1 MSQVVYNPRR
11 NYTYRTEARSSM
23 HQPVE
28 QNHYNSRKLVR
39 TILLFGLLFLF
50 CVGIVQ
56 AWGDDDS
63 VSEQTSLVT
72 ERVLVQP
79 GDSLWEIATEYKPNG
94 MDTREYI
101 YKIVQLND
109 LRGHTLQ
116 SGIVIDVPIFS

>member
-11 NYTYRTEARSSM
+11 NYAYRTEARSSM

-28 QNHYNSRKLVR
+28 RNLYNGRKLVR
-39 TILLFGLLFLF
+39 AILLFGLLFLL
-50 CVGIVQ
+50 CAGIVQ
-56 AWGDDDS
+56 AWGDDDT
-63 VSEQTSLVT
+63 VSEQTFAVT

-101 YKIVQLND
+101 YQIIQLND

>member
-1 MSQVVYNPRR
+1 
-11 NYTYRTEARSSM
+11 M

-28 QNHYNSRKLVR
+28 RNLYNRRKLVR
-39 TILLFGLLFLF
+39 AILLFGLLFLL
-50 CVGIVQ
+50 CAGIVQ
-56 AWGDDDS
+56 AWGDDDT

-101 YKIVQLND
+101 YKIIQLND
-109 LRGHTLQ
+109 LRGQTLQ
-116 SGIVIDVPIFS
+116 SGIVINVPIFS

>member
-28 QNHYNSRKLVR
+28 QNHYNRRKLVR

-50 CVGIVQ
+50 CAGIVQ

>member
-11 NYTYRTEARSSM
+11 NYAYRMEARASI
-23 HQPVE
+23 HQPVD
-28 QNHYNSRKLVR
+28 QNRYNRRKMIR
-39 TILLFGLLFLF
+39 AIFLFGLLFLL
-50 CVGIVQ
+50 CAGIVQ
-56 AWGDDDS
+56 AWGDDDT
-63 VSEQTSLVT
+63 VSEQPSVVT
-72 ERVLVQP
+72 EHVLVQP

-101 YKIVQLND
+101 YKIIQLND